1 MDSTGY
7 RRRRQIAA
15 PTSPPPPLPPTCGP
29 ECANAFNLCLRHGT
43 HGAPATSSCSAA
55 CVSEFALCVQ
65 FGPGQSGC
73 PERAQC
79 GCWPPH
85 GPLQPRLC
93 HEAAGPSPPVGLC
106 SRRALLSLPF
116 VFSMDQDML
125 AALVRSPQVQAPL
138 VVSARLPAQRRRRWQ
153 HLVVAAQAAAA
164 IARRALRV
172 VQLNSPCACSMGQ
185 AIQYARTS
193 WPPVVAPW
201 RACA

>member
-1 MDSTGY
+1 MRVLAPSWP
-7 RRRRQIAA
+7 IAA
-15 PTSPPPPLPPTCGP
+15 QAVSWKQPG
-29 ECANAFNLCLRHGT
+29 RH
-43 HGAPATSSCSAA
+43 HQWVYAP
-55 CVSEFALCVQ
+55 
-65 FGPGQSGC
+65 
-73 PERAQC
+73 
-79 GCWPPH
+79 
-85 GPLQPRLC
+85 
-93 HEAAGPSPPVGLC
+93 
-106 SRRALLSLPF
+106 RRALLSLPF